1 MATIR
6 AYATLAA
13 TPRWL
18 LHRRMGSGG
27 SPTDV
32 NENKS
37 LADMVVAISER
48 RDRRAFDA
56 LFKHYGPRLKAYFR
70 RLGADSASA
79 EDLMQDVMMTV
90 WNRAHLYDRS
100 RATVGTW
107 LFTIARNRRIDGL
120 RRERRPEFDPND
132 PALVPEPPPLIDQR
146 LAEGLSERRLH
157 RAFQDLPP
165 EQADLIRKSFFD
177 DKSHGD
183 IAEEMQLP
191 LGTVKSRLRL
201 ALVKLRLAMRN
212 DA

>member
-1 MATIR
+1 METNR
-6 AYATLAA
+6 ASATLAA

-18 LHRRMGSGG
+18 LHRRMDIAGSKID
-27 SPTDV
+27 T
-32 NENKS
+32 NENKD
-37 LADMVVAISER
+37 LADMVVAIAER
-48 RDRRAFDA
+48 RDSRAFDS

-70 RLGADSASA
+70 RLGAENASA
-79 EDLMQDVMMTV
+79 EDLMQDVMMTM
-90 WNRAHLYDRS
+90 WNRAQLYDRS

-146 LAEGLSERRLH
+146 LADGLSERRLQ

-183 IAEEMQLP
+183 IAEELKLP

-201 ALVKLRLAMRN
+201 ALVKLRLALRS

>member
-1 MATIR
+1 MATSH
-6 AYATLAA
+6 ASATLAP

-18 LHRRMGSGG
+18 LHRRMDPAGS
-27 SPTDV
+27 TIDT
-32 NENKS
+32 NENKG
-37 LADMVVAISER
+37 LADMVVAIAER
-48 RDRRAFDA
+48 RDSRAFDS

-70 RLGADSASA
+70 RLGADNASA
-79 EDLMQDVMMTV
+79 EDLMQDVMMTM
-90 WNRAHLYDRS
+90 WNRAQLYDRS

-132 PALVPEPPPLIDQR
+132 PALVPEPPRLIDQR
-146 LAEGLSERRLH
+146 LADGLSERRLH

-165 EQADLIRKSFFD
+165 EQADLIRKSFID

-183 IAEEMQLP
+183 IAEELKLP

-201 ALVKLRLAMRN
+201 ALVKLRLALRN